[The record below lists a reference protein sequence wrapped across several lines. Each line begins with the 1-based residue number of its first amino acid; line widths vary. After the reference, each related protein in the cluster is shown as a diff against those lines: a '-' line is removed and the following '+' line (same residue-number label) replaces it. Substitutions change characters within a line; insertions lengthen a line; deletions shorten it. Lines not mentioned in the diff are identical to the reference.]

1 MQLVGPVL
9 ARRLACYNVKTRTW
23 SSRRGRTRSTK
34 FEMAKSSIRKT
45 DPTDT
50 TAPAKRRRAAATD
63 MTEGAAVKGPRPRRK
78 TDAVVAAALTPAVIP
93 DATNGPIAAA
103 VDVPHDQI
111 AVRAYH
117 IFLERGYPGDSFN
130 DWVTAERE
138 LREQFA
144 RTRQA

>member
-1 MQLVGPVL
+1 M
-9 ARRLACYNVKTRTW
+9 
-23 SSRRGRTRSTK
+23 RSTK

-63 MTEGAAVKGPRPRRK
+63 MTEGAAVKSPRPRRK
-78 TDAVVAAALTPAVIP
+78 TDAVVAAAPTPDVIP
-93 DATNGPIAAA
+93 ANTNGHTESTI
-103 VDVPHDQI
+103 DVSHEQI

-138 LREQFA
+138 LRAQFA